1 MACVDYLGVFSS
13 ESGTGFQALKS
24 SALRRLIRGGYI
36 SIRTSISRVFGRRF
50 GSFILGVIRFARSG

>member
-24 SALRRLIRGGYI
+24 SALRRPIRGGFI
-36 SIRTSISRVFGRRF
+36 SIRISISRAFSRRF
-50 GSFILGVIRFARSG
+50 GSFISVGIGFARSG